1 MLVGIVA
8 QRENEDAAALASDVS
23 DALEA
28 VNGDVEVWLDEA
40 TAGALDASGMPT
52 AAFDAC
58 DLVVSIGGDGTFLYA
73 AHGAGSVPVLGV
85 NLGEVG
91 FLNAVAPGDAVGAVR
106 REVRRF
112 REDGAVRSTPV
123 PRVVASGDGWTLS
136 PALNEVVVHGAQ
148 RGHGQGVTV
157 DVTVDGDR
165 YAATHADG
173 VLVATP
179 TGSTAYN
186 LSEDGPLV
194 RPGADALVVTL
205 MSPRDSMPPLVVDAD
220 ATVTVAV
227 SDAAAGEVISDA
239 KEREPVQP
247 PAEVTVTRAAEPAR
261 VAGPGVDF
269 FGALGKL
276 DRSGNGTD

>member
-8 QRENEDAAALASDVS
+8 QKGNERASTLAADVRDALADV
-23 DALEA
+23 DA
-28 VNGDVEVWLDEA
+28 DVEVWLDEA
-40 TAGALDASGMPT
+40 TADALDAAGVAT
-52 AAFDAC
+52 AEFDAC

-91 FLNAVAPGDAVGAVR
+91 FLNAVAPDDAVDAVR

-136 PALNEVVVHGAQ
+136 PALNEVVVHGPQ
-148 RGHGQGVTV
+148 RGHGQGATV
-157 DVTVDGDR
+157 DVRVDGER

-186 LSEDGPLV
+186 LSEGGPLV
-194 RPGADALVVTL
+194 RPGVDALVVTL
-205 MSPRDSMPPLVVDAD
+205 MSPRDPMPPLAVDVD
-220 ATVTVAV
+220 ATVTVRV
-227 SDAAAGEVISDA
+227 TDAEVGEVVGDA
-239 KEREPVQP
+239 RERERVEL
-247 PAEVTVTRAAEPAR
+247 PAKVTITRAAEPAR

-276 DRSGNGTD
+276 DRAGNGTD